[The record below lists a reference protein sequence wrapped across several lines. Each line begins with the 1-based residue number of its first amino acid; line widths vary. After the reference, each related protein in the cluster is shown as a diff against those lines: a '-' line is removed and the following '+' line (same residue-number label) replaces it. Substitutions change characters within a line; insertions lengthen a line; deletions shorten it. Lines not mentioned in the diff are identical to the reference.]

1 MANLSGQSKMQLG
14 LRFVLSME
22 QINSAVLG
30 VDKAEQLSE
39 LAKAITE
46 PLKKNDISLLAHL
59 FEPVQQDDVRPE
71 MWG

>member
-1 MANLSGQSKMQLG
+1 MANLSGQSKMQMG

-30 VDKAEQLSE
+30 FDKAEQLSE
-39 LAKAITE
+39 LAKVITD

-59 FEPVQQDDVRPE
+59 FKLVQQDDVRPE